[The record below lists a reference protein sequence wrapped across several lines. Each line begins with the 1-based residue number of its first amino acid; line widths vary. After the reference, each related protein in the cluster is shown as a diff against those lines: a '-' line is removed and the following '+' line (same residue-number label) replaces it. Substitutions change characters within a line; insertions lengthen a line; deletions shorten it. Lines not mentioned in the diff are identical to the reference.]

1 MNKIIYTLL
10 ALIFSA
16 SLNAQFLWTSEHITL
31 NEGTEGEYE
40 QFEAFWGVAKE
51 KAIAEGIQSGWSI
64 WKVDP
69 SSNDNNPWADYIIIN
84 IYQSQ
89 EQMDAAL
96 SKSGDWW
103 MEYIQKAHKGKTK
116 RSIIRKYVKE
126 TLDGKYRASSTSYT
140 MKNISNLSEEG
151 LVWEPGLTAAYLG
164 IEQLNEDYVDFEKE
178 YFREA
183 HKGNKYWWDLSEII
197 DRSENA
203 YKPITHSIF
212 EINKEGYQPESPE
225 SFTDKMMV
233 KYGMASR
240 KVHGWLQL
248 ELVMAK

>member
-1 MNKIIYTLL
+1 MNKIIYTFL

-16 SLNAQFLWTSEHITL
+16 SLSAQFYWTHEAITL
-31 NEGTEGEYE
+31 NEGTEDDYE

-51 KAIAEGIQSGWSI
+51 KAISEGIQGGWSI
-64 WKVDP
+64 WKVNP
-69 SSNDNNPWADYIIIN
+69 SSNDNDPWADYIIIN
-84 IYQSQ
+84 LYESK

-103 MEYIQKAHKGKTK
+103 MEYIQDAHKGKTK
-116 RSIIRKYVKE
+116 RSVIRKYVKE
-126 TLDGKYRASSTSYT
+126 TLDGKYRASTRSYT
-140 MKNISNLSEEG
+140 MKNISNLSEDGLDIEG
-151 LVWEPGLTAAYLG
+151 GVTAAYLG
-164 IEQLNEDYVDFEKE
+164 VEELNEDYVDFEKE